1 MTWTPNYFI
10 AEGITTVVSGSI
22 AGISSK
28 NWDQPS
34 LYDNYEHNL
43 GTFRVV

>member
-1 MTWTPNYFI
+1 MSWTPNYFI
-10 AEGITTVVSGSI
+10 AEGITTIVSGTI
-22 AGISSK
+22 AGIVSK

-34 LYDNYEHNL
+34 LYFNYEHNI